1 MSALER
7 LEKWGELHHSK
18 WMDALRI
25 LLGLILHFKGLLFMF
40 HTADLMRLLQ
50 LNFSSEDA
58 VILAHVLAF
67 MHIFFG
73 SLILIGV
80 GTRFSCLVMI
90 PVVFISI
97 IFIGI
102 HFGNEHASELILS
115 VVVLFLLV
123 FFFVEGS
130 GDFSVSHYMNR
141 SRKSRERITD
151 TPVRP

>member
-1 MSALER
+1 MSVIER
-7 LEKWGELHHSK
+7 LEKWGEAHHAK

-50 LNFSSEDA
+50 LNFGSEDA

-67 MHIFFG
+67 LHIFFG
-73 SLILIGV
+73 TLILIGV
-80 GTRFSCLVMI
+80 GTRFSCLVLI
-90 PVVFISI
+90 PVVFTSI

-102 HFGNEHASELILS
+102 HFGNTHASELILS

-123 FFFVEGS
+123 FFFIEGS
-130 GDFSVSHYMNR
+130 GNFSVSHYMNR
-141 SRKSRERITD
+141 SRRSRMRITD
-151 TPVRP
+151 TPERP